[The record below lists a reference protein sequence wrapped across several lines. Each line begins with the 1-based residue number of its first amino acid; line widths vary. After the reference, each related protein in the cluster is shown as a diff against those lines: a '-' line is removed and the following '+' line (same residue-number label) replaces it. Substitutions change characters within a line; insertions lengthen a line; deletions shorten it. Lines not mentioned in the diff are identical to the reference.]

1 MRISELCEVS
11 GVAMPSIKYYLRE
24 GLLPAGERTAANQAE
39 YGPQHVERL
48 RLIRALIDVGGLSI
62 ATAQRVLEAIDTP
75 DMPLTYLFGV
85 AQYAISDTA
94 VFAEV
99 EPESP
104 GLARVDALI
113 AERGWAVTAENP
125 GRQGAARVL
134 DTMES
139 LGQGHIAEQ
148 LPRYADAAELIAA
161 ADLSTLSH
169 HSDPADMAENV
180 VVGTVLGDTLVASL
194 RRIAQEHLS
203 NQVYPVRSS
212 S

>member
-11 GVAMPSIKYYLRE
+11 GVALPSIKYYLRE

-85 AQYAISDTA
+85 AQYAISHAA
-94 VFAEV
+94 VFADV

-104 GLARVDALI
+104 GLARVDDLI
-113 AERGWAVTAENP
+113 AERGWAVTDENP

-134 DTMES
+134 DTMDS

-161 ADLSTLSH
+161 ADLSTLAH

-203 NQVYPVRSS
+203 NQVYPVRSPS
-212 S
+212 